1 MTKKDAEPFETQQ
14 LSIAEKEAEIKQTKN
29 DLIIAEDSLNILV
42 ALKCYGIDDM
52 EADLNAK
59 LYEVQQELEK
69 LNTDNIL
76 RIAPL
81 VDKLEDI
88 SDLTHILSSLSSL
101 EKQTNKVQKANPS
114 QENKDILNTIDHLKK
129 QMKEPKKAD
138 KAYNEAV
145 VNIEKRICEIQI
157 MFNNMGGQ
165 VTDEECRE
173 MILLKHYSIINGE
186 MHDYL
191 DNERRKLISAFENL
205 FDKYAVSAQQIDASR
220 NEAMNKLTDALK
232 ALHYY
237 D

>member
-1 MTKKDAEPFETQQ
+1 
-14 LSIAEKEAEIKQTKN
+14 
-29 DLIIAEDSLNILV
+29 
-42 ALKCYGIDDM
+42 
-52 EADLNAK
+52 
-59 LYEVQQELEK
+59 
-69 LNTDNIL
+69 
-76 RIAPL
+76 
-81 VDKLEDI
+81 
-88 SDLTHILSSLSSL
+88 
-101 EKQTNKVQKANPS
+101 
-114 QENKDILNTIDHLKK
+114 
-129 QMKEPKKAD
+129 MKEPKKAD
-138 KAYNEAV
+138 KAYNEAI

-220 NEAMNKLTDALK
+220 NEAMSKLTDALK